1 MSLVQVFLSVVH
13 ILRFLILGFHSRDDT
28 AMLVYN
34 QWQNVAQVL
43 QSNRIKFPKYFF
55 RYSSVHLHGCCD
67 VTSKSRIEFL

>member
-1 MSLVQVFLSVVH
+1 MNLVQVFLSLVH
-13 ILRFLILGFHSRDDT
+13 ILRSLILGFHSCDDT
-28 AMLVYN
+28 AMLVYK

-43 QSNRIKFPKYFF
+43 QNNRIKFPKDVF